1 MNKVGTLMENVRST
15 AHGFMESLPKPVR
28 DVLSWILNQVVG
40 SAKF

>member
-1 MNKVGTLMENVRST
+1 MNKIGTLMASLRSG
-15 AHGFMESLPKPVR
+15 AHSFMESLPKPVR